1 VDACGKGLFCAL
13 IIRKTLKILKP
24 EKYMKSVFKKF
35 AAKKAVVV
43 ASVIIGAIT
52 VTTLPSCKHQED
64 CGAYQGSGKSTRSH
78 KKHKRHSSVIRI
90 NTGNIA

>member
-1 VDACGKGLFCAL
+1 
-13 IIRKTLKILKP
+13 
-24 EKYMKSVFKKF
+24 MKAVIKKF
-35 AAKKAVVV
+35 AAKKAVVT
-43 ASVIIGAIT
+43 ASLIIGAIT